1 MNEIQNIID
10 TIGLEEYMNAV
21 LVQNN
26 GRPAF
31 MIQPPDYNE
40 KTSKDTVTKRKL
52 DYIKIHFPD
61 LYQLKTGW
69 GIIISKNKL
78 DSKSIKTNKDIGKL
92 LGYHCYKD
100 YEKAQNPN
108 IERIN
113 YEIIIKLKNK
123 KSLIQYSTH
132 YQLFAE
138 VCIDRSSYK
147 KRLEDKKTIES
158 ILRSDKLL
166 GNLIDSVE
174 LTETSEIPPNTLL
187 SKLQNNETIDENT
200 MDQLINYFWN
210 IDFSE
215 KLLRIIRYTDMKNDF
230 NRGIICTLLSYYIN
244 NPLEPFYPLFNF
256 PEQEQ
261 DVHKKVE
268 DFSKSLIN
276 LLTSKK
282 KSSSKTKK
290 KTVSKKQKKKTRTK
304 K

>member
-21 LVQNN
+21 LVENN

-31 MIQPPDYNE
+31 MIQPSDYNE
-40 KTSKDTVTKRKL
+40 KTAKDTVTKRKL
-52 DYIKIHFPD
+52 DNIKIHFPD
-61 LYQLKTGW
+61 LYQLKTDW
-69 GIIISKNKL
+69 GIIISKKKL
-78 DSKSIKTNKDIGKL
+78 DSKSIKTNEDIGKI
-92 LGYHCYKD
+92 LGYHCYKY
-100 YEKAQNPN
+100 YEKTQNPN

-123 KSLIQYSTH
+123 KSLKYYSTH
-132 YQLFAE
+132 HQLFAE

-147 KRLEDKKTIES
+147 KRLQDKNTIES

-174 LTETSEIPPNTLL
+174 LIESAEIPPNMLL
-187 SKLQNNETIDENT
+187 SKLQNKETIDENT

-210 IDFSE
+210 INFSS
-215 KLLRIIRYTDMKNDF
+215 KLLKIIRYTDMKNDY

-244 NPLEPFYPLFNF
+244 NPLEPFFPLFNF
-256 PEQEQ
+256 PDQEP
-261 DVHKKVE
+261 DVHKKEE
-268 DFSKSLIN
+268 DFSKSLIH

-282 KSSSKTKK
+282 KSSTKTKK
-290 KTVSKKQKKKTRTK
+290 KTISKKQKKKTRTK

>member
-10 TIGLEEYMNAV
+10 KIGLEEYMNAV

-40 KTSKDTVTKRKL
+40 TTAKDTITKRKL
-52 DYIKIHFPD
+52 DNIKIHFPD
-61 LYQLKTGW
+61 LYQLKTGQ

-78 DSKSIKTNKDIGKL
+78 DSKSIKTQGDIGKI
-92 LGYHCYKD
+92 LGYHCYK
-100 YEKAQNPN
+100 YYKKVQNPN
-108 IERIN
+108 IERIT
-113 YEIIIKLKNK
+113 YEIIVKLKNK

-132 YQLFAE
+132 HQLFAE
-138 VCIDRSSYK
+138 VCLNRSSYK
-147 KRLEDKKTIES
+147 KRLQDKNTIES

-174 LTETSEIPPNTLL
+174 LIETVEISPNMLL
-187 SKLQNNETIDENT
+187 LKLQNKETIDENT

-210 IDFSE
+210 LDFSQ
-215 KLLRIIRYTDMKNDF
+215 KLLHIIRYTDMKNDF

-244 NPLEPFYPLFNF
+244 DPVEPFYPLYNF
-256 PEQEQ
+256 PDQQ
-261 DVHKKVE
+261 PDVHKKIQ
-268 DFSKSLIN
+268 DFSKSLIH

-282 KSSSKTKK
+282 KSSTKTKK
-290 KTVSKKQKKKTRTK
+290 KTISKKQKKKTRTK